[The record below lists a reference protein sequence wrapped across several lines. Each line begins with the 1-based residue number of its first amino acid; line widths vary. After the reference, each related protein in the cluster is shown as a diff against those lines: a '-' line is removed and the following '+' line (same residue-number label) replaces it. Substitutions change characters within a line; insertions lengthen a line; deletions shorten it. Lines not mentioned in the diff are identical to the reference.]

1 MTDSSL
7 TGDGG
12 GRGTTES
19 EELFARTN
27 AARDAAMGI
36 GIVDDPYPLY
46 HELRER
52 CPVHEG
58 ALSAQFGFEGS
69 DAALHPDRR
78 HVVALSHARVE
89 AILKDTD
96 TFSSSWY
103 DPQLVPSIGRSILHM
118 DPPEHQRH
126 RLVVQPAF
134 SQSEMRWWQSEYVE
148 PACHHYIDRFAARGR
163 ADLYTDFCVKLP
175 IHVIS
180 VALGLPTDDLAWF
193 HANAVKL
200 TSGGTRPEE
209 AREAVA
215 AIEGALRPLIAER
228 RQRPGRD
235 LISVIAGGT
244 VRDDHGELQQLD
256 DDEILTFCKLLL
268 PAGANTTYRSLGLLL
283 TTLFGHPDEM
293 ARVRDDRARIP
304 AVVEEL
310 VRLEHST
317 SLVGRVCTQAVD
329 IDGHHVEPGD
339 IVLMSLAAANHDPER
354 WPDPERFDSSR
365 RPVPNLAFGWGRH
378 RCLGVHLARMELI
391 TALNVLLDRLPNL
404 RPASDVEPARITGL
418 MFRAPTHVWAEWDVA

>member
-1 MTDSSL
+1 VNGSD
-7 TGDGG
+7 DGPEG
-12 GRGTTES
+12 S

-27 AARDAAMGI
+27 AARDASMGI

-46 HELRER
+46 HELRAQ

-58 ALSAQFGFEGS
+58 ALTALFGFDGS
-69 DAALHPDRR
+69 DGALHPDRR
-78 HVVALSHARVE
+78 HVVALSHERVE

-96 TFSSSWY
+96 HFSSAWY

-134 SQSEMRWWQSEYVE
+134 SQSEMRWWQTEYVE
-148 PACHHYIDRFAARGR
+148 PACHHYIDRFADRGR
-163 ADLYTDFCVKLP
+163 ADLYADFCVKLP

-200 TSGGTRPEE
+200 TSGGTRPDE
-209 AREAVA
+209 ARDAVV
-215 AIEGALRPLIAER
+215 AIETVLRPLIAER
-228 RQRPGRD
+228 RRNPGRD
-235 LISVIAGGT
+235 LISVIAAGA
-244 VRDDHGELQQLD
+244 VRGEDGEQHELD

-283 TTLFGHPDEM
+283 TTLFRHPDEM
-293 ARVRDDRARIP
+293 ARVRHDRERIP
-304 AVVEEL
+304 VVVEEL

-317 SLVGRVCTQAVD
+317 SLVGRGCTQDVEL
-329 IDGHHVEPGD
+329 DGHQVEPGD
-339 IVLMSLAAANHDPER
+339 VVLMSLAAANHDPAR
-354 WPDPERFDSSR
+354 WPEPERFDPGR
-365 RPVPNLAFGWGRH
+365 KQLPNLAFGWGRH
-378 RCLGVHLARMELI
+378 RCLGVHLARMELV
-391 TALNVLLDRLPNL
+391 TALNVLLDRLPGL
-404 RPASDVEPARITGL
+404 RPAAGVEPASITGL
-418 MFRAPTHVWAEWDVA
+418 MFRAPTHVWAEWDVTGD